1 MALYGKFR
9 RAMVKEI
16 YSVRKFSGVPK
27 VTGRVMAPPR
37 DGQMTAR
44 EVNSIEPATPQYLK
58 WFEHP
63 ITFSRADHPHHILF
77 PGRFP
82 LVLNP
87 TIGRVV
93 LMKTL
98 IDGGTGTNI
107 LFTHTLDAMGQSR
120 RKLSP
125 SDTPFHGI
133 VP

>member
-16 YSVRKFSGVPK
+16 YSMRKFSSVPK
-27 VTGRVMAPPR
+27 VTGRVMAPR
-37 DGQMTAR
+37 DDQMTTR
-44 EVNSIEPATPQYLK
+44 QVNSIEPATPQYLK
-58 WFEHP
+58 WSEHP

-107 LFTHTLDAMGQSR
+107 LFTHTLDAMGRSR

>member
-1 MALYGKFR
+1 MAVYGKFR
-9 RAMVKEI
+9 RATVKEI
-16 YSVRKFSGVPK
+16 YSVPKFSGVPK

-37 DGQMTAR
+37 DDQMTAR
-44 EVNSIEPATPQYLK
+44 EVNLK

-98 IDGGTGTNI
+98 IDGGAGTNI
-107 LFTHTLDAMGQSR
+107 LFAHTLDAMGRSR